1 MESINQLLEACSLP
15 EKTQLLEFAKIKN
28 PPGSKKLMLMKLF
41 VNQPG
46 LSDTEYS
53 QKIYKKPEGPAYFQL
68 KKRVKDEFEELFLL
82 LKPTC
87 IKKENQL
94 HIECSELLLKS
105 ELILARG
112 IRSEGSK
119 LLERGLKMAIKN
131 GFHDLVLT
139 IYSIAAR
146 FGICEVLNNNDLPE
160 LEIAIKSHLQLLIK
174 ENYKNPEDQKESK
187 NEHLKTMIRQLNY
200 NRKSWLIL
208 DDINRSI
215 QHKDYENAL
224 SQVNEAELDLNQ
236 NNQSRTKDE
245 LLLTKTSI
253 LLAKREYTEVLEE
266 CIYSVNPSKFSIEN
280 KLRYSLNHWYAL
292 FHLNKIDEAQQIL
305 HNNLMKLDSDQDKK
319 WRYLEAY
326 IQFKQGNFKTALKEI
341 HSCQKYLK
349 NNSDYYLGSKMLE
362 IMILF
367 DQNDQDWLEYK
378 IENFRKLISRYKCK
392 TLTRIQLAFQV
403 FSKLQKSLF
412 KACLI
417 DLVNDPILSDLR
429 NEIEGLEWRPASSEL
444 IRYDSWISAK
454 VNSHFS

>member
-1 MESINQLLEACSLP
+1 MESITQLLDACSLP
-15 EKTQLLEFAKIKN
+15 EKTQLVEFAKIKN
-28 PPGSKKLMLMKLF
+28 PPSSKKLMLMKLY
-41 VNQPG
+41 VSQPG
-46 LSDTEYS
+46 LTDAEYS
-53 QKIYKKPEGPAYFQL
+53 QKIYKKPEGAAYFQL

-139 IYSIAAR
+139 IYSTAAR

-174 ENYKNPEDQKESK
+174 KNYKRPEDQKESK
-187 NEHLKTMIRQLNY
+187 NEHLRTMIRQLNY
-200 NRKSWLIL
+200 SRKSWFIL

-215 QHKDYENAL
+215 QQKDYENAL
-224 SQVNEAELDLNQ
+224 LQVNEAESELNHPSE
-236 NNQSRTKDE
+236 SRTKDE
-245 LLLTKTSI
+245 LIFAKTAI
-253 LLAKREYTEVLEE
+253 LLAKRDYCKLLNE
-266 CIYSVNPSKFSIEN
+266 CIYSVNPNNFSIEN

-305 HNNLMKLDSDQDKK
+305 HKNLMKLDTSQENK
-319 WRYLEAY
+319 WSYFDAY
-326 IQFKQGNFKTALKEI
+326 INFKQGNFKTALKEI

-349 NNSDYYLGSKMLE
+349 CKTEYYLGSKMLE
-362 IMILF
+362 MMILF

-378 IENFRKLISRYKCK
+378 IENFRKLISRYKFK
-392 TLTRIQLAFQV
+392 TYKRIHLAFQL
-403 FSKLQKSLF
+403 FIKLHKSLF
-412 KACLI
+412 KAELLS
-417 DLVNDPILSDLR
+417 LVNDQNFLEIK
-429 NEIEGLEWRPASSEL
+429 NEIEGLEWKPSSAEL
-444 IRYDSWISAK
+444 IRYDSWISSK
-454 VNSHFS
+454 VKTQIS